1 MRVRYILL
9 SFLAISAFP
18 ALGQSRYHP
27 MQSEVPLRLPQDGNL
42 FSHQNQPVPVD
53 ATPAPTPTRDV
64 TPSMVYPEEPVA
76 ESVVKARTYRV
87 PSPSELAQTPIAT
100 GPSAVPATVAQQ
112 NEARQQAWQAQE
124 DIRLE
129 KQRQEQLALERER
142 RKPQVLVVQQQDP
155 WISSVLAIPRLIGS
169 LFGAK

>member
-1 MRVRYILL
+1 MRIRYILL
-9 SFLAISAFP
+9 SLLAISALP
-18 ALGQSRYHP
+18 AIGQSRYHP

-42 FSHQNQPVPVD
+42 FSHQQQPFAAEP
-53 ATPAPTPTRDV
+53 TPAPSLNVAPATV
-64 TPSMVYPEEPVA
+64 SPEEPA
-76 ESVVKARTYRV
+76 PGTTLKRQTYRV
-87 PSPSELAQTPIAT
+87 PSPSELAQTPMAI

-112 NEARQQAWQAQE
+112 NEARLQAWQSQE

-142 RKPQVLVVQQQDP
+142 LKPQVLVVQQQDP
-155 WISSVLAIPRLIGS
+155 WISNILAIPRFIGS

>member
-1 MRVRYILL
+1 MRIRYILL
-9 SFLAISAFP
+9 SLLAISALP
-18 ALGQSRYHP
+18 AIGQSRYHP

-42 FSHQNQPVPVD
+42 FSHQQQPFAAEP
-53 ATPAPTPTRDV
+53 TPAPSLNVAPATV
-64 TPSMVYPEEPVA
+64 SPEEPA
-76 ESVVKARTYRV
+76 PGTTLKRQTYRV
-87 PSPSELAQTPIAT
+87 PSPSELAKTPLAI

-112 NEARQQAWQAQE
+112 NEARLQAWQAQE

-142 RKPQVLVVQQQDP
+142 LKPQVLVVQQQDP
-155 WISSVLAIPRLIGS
+155 WISNILAIPRFIGS

>member
-1 MRVRYILL
+1 MRIRYILL
-9 SFLAISAFP
+9 SLLAISALP
-18 ALGQSRYHP
+18 AIGQSRYHP

-42 FSHQNQPVPVD
+42 FSHQQQPFAAEP
-53 ATPAPTPTRDV
+53 TPAPSLNVAPATV
-64 TPSMVYPEEPVA
+64 SPEEPA
-76 ESVVKARTYRV
+76 PGTTLKRQTYRV
-87 PSPSELAQTPIAT
+87 PSPSELTQTPMAI

-112 NEARQQAWQAQE
+112 NEARLQAWQAQE

-142 RKPQVLVVQQQDP
+142 LKPQVLVVQQQDP
-155 WISSVLAIPRLIGS
+155 WISNILAIPRFIGS

>member
-1 MRVRYILL
+1 MSIRYILL
-9 SFLAISAFP
+9 SLLAISALP
-18 ALGQSRYHP
+18 AIGQSRYHP

-42 FSHQNQPVPVD
+42 FSHQQQPFAAEP
-53 ATPAPTPTRDV
+53 TPAPSLNVAPATV
-64 TPSMVYPEEPVA
+64 SPEEPA
-76 ESVVKARTYRV
+76 PGTTLKRQTYRV
-87 PSPSELAQTPIAT
+87 PSPSELAQTPMAI

-112 NEARQQAWQAQE
+112 NEARLQAWQAQE

-142 RKPQVLVVQQQDP
+142 LKPQVLVVQQQDP
-155 WISSVLAIPRLIGS
+155 WISNILAIPRFIGS

>member
-1 MRVRYILL
+1 MRIRYILL
-9 SFLAISAFP
+9 SLLAISALP
-18 ALGQSRYHP
+18 AIGQSRYHP

-42 FSHQNQPVPVD
+42 FSHQQQPFAAEP
-53 ATPAPTPTRDV
+53 TPAPSLNVAPATV
-64 TPSMVYPEEPVA
+64 SPEEPTPGTTL
-76 ESVVKARTYRV
+76 KRQTYRV
-87 PSPSELAQTPIAT
+87 PSPSELAQTPMAI

-112 NEARQQAWQAQE
+112 NEARLQAWQAQE

-142 RKPQVLVVQQQDP
+142 LKPQVLVVQQQDP
-155 WISSVLAIPRLIGS
+155 WISNILAIPRFIGS

>member
-1 MRVRYILL
+1 MRIRYILL
-9 SFLAISAFP
+9 SLLAISALP
-18 ALGQSRYHP
+18 AIGQSRYHP

-42 FSHQNQPVPVD
+42 FSHQQQPFAAEP
-53 ATPAPTPTRDV
+53 TPAPSLNVAPATV
-64 TPSMVYPEEPVA
+64 SPEEPA
-76 ESVVKARTYRV
+76 PGTTLKRQTYRV
-87 PSPSELAQTPIAT
+87 PSPSELAQTPMAI

-112 NEARQQAWQAQE
+112 NEARLQAWQAQE

-142 RKPQVLVVQQQDP
+142 LKPQVLVVQQQDP
-155 WISSVLAIPRLIGS
+155 WISNILAIPRFIGS